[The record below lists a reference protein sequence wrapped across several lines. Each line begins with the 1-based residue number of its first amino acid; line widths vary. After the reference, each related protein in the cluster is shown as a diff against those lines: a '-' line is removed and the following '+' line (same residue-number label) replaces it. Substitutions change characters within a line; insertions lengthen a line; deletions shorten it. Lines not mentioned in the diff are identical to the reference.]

1 LEEGV
6 VDRRVVVVGGG
17 PAGLASAAELV
28 RAGLAPLVVERDVVG
43 SSWRGRYDR
52 LRLNTSRWTSSLPHS
67 RYAPGTGLFPSRDE
81 VVRYLEDYAEQN
93 GLEVRAGT
101 RVDRIEREDGG
112 WVLGTSAGEI
122 RASHVIVATGF
133 EHTSVIPEW
142 PGREHF
148 KGRLLHAGEY
158 RNAEPFRDAEV
169 LVVGPGC
176 SGMEIAYDLA
186 QGGAKHVRLAVRT
199 PPNIVLRAV
208 AGLPGDPIA
217 IAMLRLPPRIAD
229 AAMKFVRRL
238 AIGNLTAYGLPRPD
252 EGLFARTH
260 REGKAPAIVDKR
272 VIQAIKDR
280 RIEIVAAVDSLYV
293 TGVQLAD
300 GSRIEP
306 DAIVAATGYRRAL
319 EQMVGHLGVLDER
332 GAPRALR
339 GEEAAPGLRFVG
351 YVPRPGQIGSM
362 GGEAKR
368 AAKAVAAAFD

>member
-1 LEEGV
+1 M
-6 VDRRVVVVGGG
+6 
-17 PAGLASAAELV
+17 P
-28 RAGLAPLVVERDVVG
+28 
-43 SSWRGRYDR
+43 
-52 LRLNTSRWTSSLPHS
+52 
-67 RYAPGTGLFPSRDE
+67 
-81 VVRYLEDYAEQN
+81 
-93 GLEVRAGT
+93 
-101 RVDRIEREDGG
+101 
-112 WVLGTSAGEI
+112 
-122 RASHVIVATGF
+122 ASHVIVATGF

-142 PGREHF
+142 PGRDRF
-148 KGRLLHAGEY
+148 KGRLLHAGGY

-186 QGGAKHVRLAVRT
+186 EGGAKHVRLAVRT
-199 PPNIVLRAV
+199 PPNIALRAL

-229 AAMKFVRRL
+229 AAMKLVRRL

-260 REGKAPAIVDKR
+260 REGKAPAIVDKE

-280 RIEIVAAVDSLYV
+280 RIEIVAGVDSLDV

-319 EQMVGHLGVLDER
+319 EQM
-332 GAPRALR
+332 
-339 GEEAAPGLRFVG
+339 
-351 YVPRPGQIGSM
+351 IG
-362 GGEAKR
+362 
-368 AAKAVAAAFD
+368 